1 MNLLTLLLQ
10 TTDTLVTPPVL
21 TPTVETAGDLNLWEL
36 ACKGG
41 IIMIPLLL
49 LSLLSIYIFFRK
61 AASHQTSRTRRQYV
75 YGTDQRLYPRRRY
88 R

>member
-49 LSLLSIYIFFRK
+49 LSLLSIYIFFERLKSSDEPHAKTIRLWNGSKTISTK
-61 AASHQTSRTRRQYV
+61 AI
-75 YGTDQRLYPRRRY
+75 
-88 R
+88 

>member
-41 IIMIPLLL
+41 IIMIPLYCSPCYPSTFSSKGCKSSDEPHAKTIRLWNGL
-49 LSLLSIYIFFRK
+49 KTISTK
-61 AASHQTSRTRRQYV
+61 AI
-75 YGTDQRLYPRRRY
+75 
-88 R
+88 

>member
-41 IIMIPLLL
+41 IIMIPCKSSDEPHAKTIRLWNG
-49 LSLLSIYIFFRK
+49 SKTISTK
-61 AASHQTSRTRRQYV
+61 AI
-75 YGTDQRLYPRRRY
+75 
-88 R
+88 

>member
-49 LSLLSIYIFFRK
+49 LSLLSI
-61 AASHQTSRTRRQYV
+61 
-75 YGTDQRLYPRRRY
+75 
-88 R
+88 

>member
-36 ACKGG
+36 ALQGRNHHDSPF
-41 IIMIPLLL
+41 IALLVIHL
-49 LSLLSIYIFFRK
+49 HFLRK

-75 YGTDQRLYPRRRY
+75 YGTD
-88 R
+88 